1 MGYEDRVPQQIR
13 SAGDRVDERTELWE
27 AVARAYDADGRDGT
41 ETELTSRMDEI
52 RERFDAALGRL
63 DRML

>member
-27 AVARAYDADGRDGT
+27 AVAHAYAVDGRDGT

-52 RERFDAALGRL
+52 RERFDAALGQL